1 MGSKRFVGQIS
12 TGDGAARGFPPGLR
26 PECFHFARGSAERRD
41 SPSRWTP
48 APLPSPPG
56 PRPGRTRR
64 GGSSARVPG
73 GAGGGSGRGESCGT
87 GRGCRCSGAPLAR
100 LPGAAT
106 AQRSP
111 PLLDPGRAPRGR
123 VPAGWRLFRAAPGS
137 GSPHLL
143 PAAPAPPIPAR
154 GVSAGGCRLPP
165 PSRAGPLTSRWCC
178 GRPISGAAGPRRTA
192 PGPAQPGR
200 WQPSLTGPGSGTGSL
215 HAAWPGRRGNRGRP
229 RRRWSAQAGDR
240 RALPVEKPPGVKGRT
255 LILLDVNTK
264 SPVRIISE
272 NFLSLQLDPSIIHD
286 GWLDFLSSRRL
297 VTLARGLAPAFLRFA
312 GKRTDFLQFHN
323 VKNPAKSRGGPG
335 PDYYL
340 KNYEDDI
347 VRSDIA
353 LDKQKGCKI
362 AQHPDI
368 MLELQREKAAQMHL
382 VLLKE
387 QFSNTYSNLTLT
399 ARSLDKLYNFA
410 DCSGLHLIFALNAVR
425 RNPNNSWN
433 SSNALSLLKYSASKK
448 YNISWE
454 LGNEPNNY
462 RTLIGRSVNGSQL
475 GKDYIQLRSLLQ
487 LIRTYSRANLY
498 GPNIGRPRKNVIA
511 LLEGF
516 MKVAGSTVDAVTW
529 QHYYIDGR
537 VAKVTDFLKTRLL
550 DTLSD
555 QIRKI
560 QKVVNTY
567 TPGKKIWL
575 EGVGATSAGGMNN
588 LSDSYAAGFLWL
600 NTLGLLASQGID
612 VVVRHSFLDH
622 GHNHLVDQNFNPL
635 PDYWLSLL
643 YKRLIGPKVLAI
655 HVAGLQRKPR
665 PGRVIRDKLR
675 IYAHCTS
682 YHNHNYVRGSI
693 TLYIINLHR
702 SRKKIK
708 LAGTLRDK
716 IVHQYLLQPY
726 GKDGLHSKSV
736 QLNGQPL
743 AMVDDGTLPELKPR
757 PLRAGRTL
765 VIPPLTMSFYVV
777 KNVNA
782 LACRYR

>member
-1 MGSKRFVGQIS
+1 AGTGGDTEGAQGWQPRSLTLLELLEQRVEARVIEDAVERAAVEAGDGLQRGAVIGVDKGQVLDEEQVDDVVAPVALVDRDARVAGAKDLGDGGEIQHSVGAQHEAVGQRRQHVLHHL
-12 TGDGAARGFPPGLR
+12 GAQLQRSLHHGQL
-26 PECFHFARGSAERRD
+26 
-41 SPSRWTP
+41 
-48 APLPSPPG
+48 LPHQVAVG
-56 PRPGRTRR
+56 
-64 GGSSARVPG
+64 PG
-73 GAGGGSGRGESCGT
+73 GAQRLQQPLPRGED
-87 GRGCRCSGAPLAR
+87 AEL
-100 LPGAAT
+100 LPERPVQQPAERV
-106 AQRSP
+106 AQREGGQHQQP
-111 PLLDPGRAPRGR
+111 REAQRARRDGQPVPRAHRVGQHLAAQEDGGRAQQHGQPRRSTRPSAGR
-123 VPAGWRLFRAAPGS
+123 RPSAGQRRAQPAGQRR
-137 GSPHLL
+137 
-143 PAAPAPPIPAR
+143 
-154 GVSAGGCRLPP
+154 V
-165 PSRAGPLTSRWCC
+165 
-178 GRPISGAAGPRRTA
+178 GPRL
-192 PGPAQPGR
+192 AQQQR
-200 WQPSLTGPGSGTGSL
+200 AQQPC
-215 HAAWPGRRGNRGRP
+215 RIE
-229 RRRWSAQAGDR
+229 
-240 RALPVEKPPGVKGRT
+240 VEPFR
-255 LILLDVNTK
+255 
-264 SPVRIISE
+264 S
-272 NFLSLQLDPSIIHD
+272 
-286 GWLDFLSSRRL
+286 
-297 VTLARGLAPAFLRFA
+297 
-312 GKRTDFLQFHN
+312 
-323 VKNPAKSRGGPG
+323 
-335 PDYYL
+335 
-340 KNYEDDI
+340 
-347 VRSDIA
+347 RSD
-353 LDKQKGCKI
+353 
-362 AQHPDI
+362 H
-368 MLELQREKAAQMHL
+368 LQQPLPQA
-382 VLLKE
+382 V
-387 QFSNTYSNLTLT
+387 
-399 ARSLDKLYNFA
+399 ARQRSKSLDKLYNFA
-410 DCSGLHLIFALNAVR
+410 DCSGLHLIFALNALR

-498 GPNIGRPRKNVIA
+498 GPNIGRPRKNVMA

-560 QKVVNTY
+560 QKVVNAY

-682 YHNHNYVRGSI
+682 SHNHNYVRGSI

>member
-1 MGSKRFVGQIS
+1 SELI
-12 TGDGAARGFPPGLR
+12 RGFLLSGMPCPSSCPPGLL
-26 PECFHFARGSAERRD
+26 ALM
-41 SPSRWTP
+41 
-48 APLPSPPG
+48 APGLALMATFSLPS
-56 PRPGRTRR
+56 
-64 GGSSARVPG
+64 
-73 GAGGGSGRGESCGT
+73 
-87 GRGCRCSGAPLAR
+87 
-100 LPGAAT
+100 
-106 AQRSP
+106 
-111 PLLDPGRAPRGR
+111 
-123 VPAGWRLFRAAPGS
+123 
-137 GSPHLL
+137 
-143 PAAPAPPIPAR
+143 
-154 GVSAGGCRLPP
+154 
-165 PSRAGPLTSRWCC
+165 
-178 GRPISGAAGPRRTA
+178 
-192 PGPAQPGR
+192 
-200 WQPSLTGPGSGTGSL
+200 
-215 HAAWPGRRGNRGRP
+215 
-229 RRRWSAQAGDR
+229 QAGDR
-240 RALPVEKPPGVKGRT
+240 KALPVEKPPGVKGRT

-286 GWLDFLSSRRL
+286 GWLDFLSLGSL
-297 VTLARGLAPAFLRFA
+297 CSPTGVPMPCVHTEGGKGTSYVPLSCSKSQSAGLRGLAISLFSFPFA
-312 GKRTDFLQFHN
+312 
-323 VKNPAKSRGGPG
+323 V
-335 PDYYL
+335 
-340 KNYEDDI
+340 DI

-410 DCSGLHLIFALNAVR
+410 DCSGLHLIFALNALR

-475 GKDYIQLRSLLQ
+475 GKDYTQLRSLLQ
-487 LIRTYSRANLY
+487 LIRTYSRAQLY

-511 LLEGF
+511 FLEGF
-516 MKVAGSTVDAVTW
+516 MKVAGGTVDAVTW

-575 EGVGATSAGGMNN
+575 EGVGMTSAGGMNN

-643 YKRLIGPKVLAI
+643 YKRLIGPKVLGI

>member
-1 MGSKRFVGQIS
+1 MPCPSS
-12 TGDGAARGFPPGLR
+12 CPPGLL
-26 PECFHFARGSAERRD
+26 ALM
-41 SPSRWTP
+41 
-48 APLPSPPG
+48 APGLALMAAFSLPS
-56 PRPGRTRR
+56 
-64 GGSSARVPG
+64 
-73 GAGGGSGRGESCGT
+73 
-87 GRGCRCSGAPLAR
+87 
-100 LPGAAT
+100 
-106 AQRSP
+106 
-111 PLLDPGRAPRGR
+111 
-123 VPAGWRLFRAAPGS
+123 
-137 GSPHLL
+137 
-143 PAAPAPPIPAR
+143 
-154 GVSAGGCRLPP
+154 
-165 PSRAGPLTSRWCC
+165 
-178 GRPISGAAGPRRTA
+178 
-192 PGPAQPGR
+192 
-200 WQPSLTGPGSGTGSL
+200 
-215 HAAWPGRRGNRGRP
+215 
-229 RRRWSAQAGDR
+229 QAGDR
-240 RALPVEKPPGVKGRT
+240 RALPVEKPSGVKGRT

-410 DCSGLHLIFALNAVR
+410 DCSGLHLIFALNALR

-475 GKDYIQLRSLLQ
+475 GKDYTQLRSLMQ
-487 LIRTYSRANLY
+487 LIRTYSRAHLY

-511 LLEGF
+511 FLEG
-516 MKVAGSTVDAVTW
+516 
-529 QHYYIDGR
+529 YYIDGR

-575 EGVGATSAGGMNN
+575 EGVGTTSAGGMNN

-726 GKDGLHSKSV
+726 GKDGLHSKLV

>member
-1 MGSKRFVGQIS
+1 MRVLC
-12 TGDGAARGFPPGLR
+12 AFP
-26 PECFHFARGSAERRD
+26 EAM
-41 SPSRWTP
+41 PSSNSR
-48 APLPSPPG
+48 
-56 PRPGRTRR
+56 
-64 GGSSARVPG
+64 
-73 GAGGGSGRGESCGT
+73 
-87 GRGCRCSGAPLAR
+87 
-100 LPGAAT
+100 
-106 AQRSP
+106 
-111 PLLDPGRAPRGR
+111 
-123 VPAGWRLFRAAPGS
+123 
-137 GSPHLL
+137 
-143 PAAPAPPIPAR
+143 
-154 GVSAGGCRLPP
+154 P
-165 PSRAGPLTSRWCC
+165 PSCL
-178 GRPISGAAGPRRTA
+178 A
-192 PGPAQPGR
+192 PVALFLALLLHL
-200 WQPSLTGPGSGTGSL
+200 SLSS
-215 HAAWPGRRGNRGRP
+215 
-229 RRRWSAQAGDR
+229 QAGDR
-240 RALPVEKPPGVKGRT
+240 RPLPVDRAPGLKEKT
-255 LILLDVNTK
+255 LILLDVSTK
-264 SPVRIISE
+264 NPVRTVNE

-286 GWLDFLSSRRL
+286 GWLDFLSSKRL
-297 VTLARGLAPAFLRFA
+297 VTLARGLSPAFLRFG
-312 GKRTDFLQFHN
+312 GKRTDFLQFQN
-323 VKNPAKSRGGPG
+323 LRNPAKSRGG
-335 PDYYL
+335 L
-340 KNYEDDI
+340 DI
-347 VRSDIA
+347 VRSDVA

-362 AQHPDI
+362 AQHPDV

-387 QFSNTYSNLTLT
+387 QFSNTYSNLILT

-410 DCSGLHLIFALNAVR
+410 DCSGLHLIFALNALR

-433 SSNALSLLKYSASKK
+433 SSSALSLLKYSASKK

-462 RTLIGRSVNGSQL
+462 RTMHGRAVNGSQL
-475 GKDYIQLRSLLQ
+475 GKDYIQLKSLLQ
-487 LIRTYSRANLY
+487 PIRIYSRASLY

-511 LLEGF
+511 LLDGF

-529 QHYYIDGR
+529 QHCYIDGR
-537 VAKVTDFLKTRLL
+537 VVKVMDFLKTRLL

-575 EGVGATSAGGMNN
+575 EGVVTTSAGGTNN

-600 NTLGLLASQGID
+600 NTLGMLANQGID
-612 VVVRHSFLDH
+612 VVIRHSFFDH
-622 GHNHLVDQNFNPL
+622 GYNHLVDQNFNPL

-643 YKRLIGPKVLAI
+643 YKRLIGPKVLAV

-675 IYAHCTS
+675 IYAHCTNH
-682 YHNHNYVRGSI
+682 HNHNYVRGSI
-693 TLYIINLHR
+693 TLFIINLHR

-716 IVHQYLLQPY
+716 LVHQYLLQPY
-726 GKDGLHSKSV
+726 GQEGLKSKSV

-743 AMVDDGTLPELKPR
+743 VMVDDGTLPELKPR

-765 VIPPLTMSFYVV
+765 VIPPVTMGFYVV

>member
-1 MGSKRFVGQIS
+1 SELI
-12 TGDGAARGFPPGLR
+12 RGFLLSGMPCPSSCPPGLL
-26 PECFHFARGSAERRD
+26 ALM
-41 SPSRWTP
+41 
-48 APLPSPPG
+48 APGLALMATFSLPS
-56 PRPGRTRR
+56 
-64 GGSSARVPG
+64 
-73 GAGGGSGRGESCGT
+73 
-87 GRGCRCSGAPLAR
+87 
-100 LPGAAT
+100 
-106 AQRSP
+106 
-111 PLLDPGRAPRGR
+111 
-123 VPAGWRLFRAAPGS
+123 
-137 GSPHLL
+137 
-143 PAAPAPPIPAR
+143 
-154 GVSAGGCRLPP
+154 
-165 PSRAGPLTSRWCC
+165 
-178 GRPISGAAGPRRTA
+178 
-192 PGPAQPGR
+192 
-200 WQPSLTGPGSGTGSL
+200 
-215 HAAWPGRRGNRGRP
+215 
-229 RRRWSAQAGDR
+229 QAGDR
-240 RALPVEKPPGVKGRT
+240 RALPVEKHPGVKGRT

-286 GWLDFLSSRRL
+286 GWLDFLSIAALVPLPQGLFQLVLQHFLGRFGDLHGRR
-297 VTLARGLAPAFLRFA
+297 AGGLAISLFSFPFA
-312 GKRTDFLQFHN
+312 
-323 VKNPAKSRGGPG
+323 V
-335 PDYYL
+335 
-340 KNYEDDI
+340 DI

-410 DCSGLHLIFALNAVR
+410 DCSGLHLIFALNALR

-475 GKDYIQLRSLLQ
+475 GKDYTQLRSLLQ
-487 LIRTYSRANLY
+487 LIRTYSRAHLY

-511 LLEGF
+511 FLEGF
-516 MKVAGSTVDAVTW
+516 MKVAGGTVDAVTW

-575 EGVGATSAGGMNN
+575 EGVGTTSAGGMNN

>member
-1 MGSKRFVGQIS
+1 MPCPSS
-12 TGDGAARGFPPGLR
+12 CPPGLL
-26 PECFHFARGSAERRD
+26 ALM
-41 SPSRWTP
+41 
-48 APLPSPPG
+48 APGLALMATFSLPS
-56 PRPGRTRR
+56 
-64 GGSSARVPG
+64 
-73 GAGGGSGRGESCGT
+73 
-87 GRGCRCSGAPLAR
+87 
-100 LPGAAT
+100 
-106 AQRSP
+106 
-111 PLLDPGRAPRGR
+111 
-123 VPAGWRLFRAAPGS
+123 
-137 GSPHLL
+137 
-143 PAAPAPPIPAR
+143 
-154 GVSAGGCRLPP
+154 
-165 PSRAGPLTSRWCC
+165 
-178 GRPISGAAGPRRTA
+178 
-192 PGPAQPGR
+192 
-200 WQPSLTGPGSGTGSL
+200 
-215 HAAWPGRRGNRGRP
+215 
-229 RRRWSAQAGDR
+229 QAGDR

-286 GWLDFLSSRRL
+286 GWLDFLRP
-297 VTLARGLAPAFLRFA
+297 VTPVPGLPLQPLRVFPGGLRIGLAISLFSFPFA
-312 GKRTDFLQFHN
+312 
-323 VKNPAKSRGGPG
+323 V
-335 PDYYL
+335 
-340 KNYEDDI
+340 DI

-410 DCSGLHLIFALNAVR
+410 DCSGLHLIFALNALR

-475 GKDYIQLRSLLQ
+475 GKDYVQLRSLLQ

-575 EGVGATSAGGMNN
+575 EGVGTTSAGGMNN

-635 PDYWLSLL
+635 P
-643 YKRLIGPKVLAI
+643 
-655 HVAGLQRKPR
+655 
-665 PGRVIRDKLR
+665 
-675 IYAHCTS
+675 
-682 YHNHNYVRGSI
+682 
-693 TLYIINLHR
+693 
-702 SRKKIK
+702 
-708 LAGTLRDK
+708 
-716 IVHQYLLQPY
+716 
-726 GKDGLHSKSV
+726 
-736 QLNGQPL
+736 
-743 AMVDDGTLPELKPR
+743 
-757 PLRAGRTL
+757 
-765 VIPPLTMSFYVV
+765 
-777 KNVNA
+777 
-782 LACRYR
+782 

>member
-1 MGSKRFVGQIS
+1 MRVL
-12 TGDGAARGFPPGLR
+12 GAFPEAMPSGNSR
-26 PECFHFARGSAERRD
+26 P
-41 SPSRWTP
+41 
-48 APLPSPPG
+48 
-56 PRPGRTRR
+56 
-64 GGSSARVPG
+64 
-73 GAGGGSGRGESCGT
+73 
-87 GRGCRCSGAPLAR
+87 
-100 LPGAAT
+100 
-106 AQRSP
+106 
-111 PLLDPGRAPRGR
+111 
-123 VPAGWRLFRAAPGS
+123 
-137 GSPHLL
+137 
-143 PAAPAPPIPAR
+143 PAR
-154 GVSAGGCRLPP
+154 
-165 PSRAGPLTSRWCC
+165 RASVALCW
-178 GRPISGAAGPRRTA
+178 AL
-192 PGPAQPGR
+192 
-200 WQPSLTGPGSGTGSL
+200 WFLLSLSSL
-215 HAAWPGRRGNRGRP
+215 
-229 RRRWSAQAGDR
+229 AGDR
-240 RALPVEKPPGVKGRT
+240 RPLPVGRTSGWKEKT
-255 LILLDVNTK
+255 LILLDVSTK
-264 SPVRIISE
+264 NPVRTVNE

-286 GWLDFLSSRRL
+286 GWLDFLSSKRL
-297 VTLARGLAPAFLRFA
+297 VTLARGLSPAFLRFG
-312 GKRTDFLQFHN
+312 GKRTDFLQFQN
-323 VKNPAKSRGGPG
+323 LRNPAKSRGGPG

-347 VRSDIA
+347 VRSDVA

-387 QFSNTYSNLTLT
+387 QFSNTYSNLILT

-410 DCSGLHLIFALNAVR
+410 DCSGLHLIFALNALR

-433 SSNALSLLKYSASKK
+433 SSSALSLLKYSASKK

-462 RTLIGRSVNGSQL
+462 RTMHGRAVNGSQL
-475 GKDYIQLRSLLQ
+475 GKDYIQLKSLLQ
-487 LIRTYSRANLY
+487 PIRIYSRASLY

-511 LLEGF
+511 LLDGF

-529 QHYYIDGR
+529 QHCYIDGR
-537 VAKVTDFLKTRLL
+537 VVKVMDFLKTRLL

-575 EGVGATSAGGMNN
+575 EGVVTTSSGGTNN

-600 NTLGLLASQGID
+600 NTLGMLANQGID
-612 VVVRHSFLDH
+612 VVIRHSFFDH
-622 GHNHLVDQNFNPL
+622 GYNHLVDQNFNPL

-643 YKRLIGPKVLAI
+643 YKRLIGPKVLAV

-675 IYAHCTS
+675 IYAHCTNH
-682 YHNHNYVRGSI
+682 HNHNYVRGSI
-693 TLYIINLHR
+693 TLFIINLHR

-716 IVHQYLLQPY
+716 LVHQYLLQPY
-726 GKDGLHSKSV
+726 GQEGLKSKSV

-743 AMVDDGTLPELKPR
+743 VMVDDGTLPELKPR

-765 VIPPLTMSFYVV
+765 VIPPVTMGFYVV

>member
-1 MGSKRFVGQIS
+1 SELI
-12 TGDGAARGFPPGLR
+12 RGFLLSGMPCPSSCPPGLL
-26 PECFHFARGSAERRD
+26 ALM
-41 SPSRWTP
+41 
-48 APLPSPPG
+48 APGLALMATFSLPS
-56 PRPGRTRR
+56 
-64 GGSSARVPG
+64 
-73 GAGGGSGRGESCGT
+73 
-87 GRGCRCSGAPLAR
+87 
-100 LPGAAT
+100 
-106 AQRSP
+106 
-111 PLLDPGRAPRGR
+111 
-123 VPAGWRLFRAAPGS
+123 
-137 GSPHLL
+137 
-143 PAAPAPPIPAR
+143 
-154 GVSAGGCRLPP
+154 
-165 PSRAGPLTSRWCC
+165 
-178 GRPISGAAGPRRTA
+178 
-192 PGPAQPGR
+192 
-200 WQPSLTGPGSGTGSL
+200 
-215 HAAWPGRRGNRGRP
+215 
-229 RRRWSAQAGDR
+229 QAGDR

-286 GWLDFLSSRRL
+286 GWLDFLSAPLQKAQHGAEAAQGKKKTQQQERGRLPSR
-297 VTLARGLAPAFLRFA
+297 AEP
-312 GKRTDFLQFHN
+312 
-323 VKNPAKSRGGPG
+323 SPG
-335 PDYYL
+335 PDGRRAGCRP
-340 KNYEDDI
+340 DI

-410 DCSGLHLIFALNAVR
+410 DCSGLHLIFALNALR

>member
-1 MGSKRFVGQIS
+1 MPCPSS
-12 TGDGAARGFPPGLR
+12 CPPGLL
-26 PECFHFARGSAERRD
+26 ALM
-41 SPSRWTP
+41 
-48 APLPSPPG
+48 APGLALMATFSLPS
-56 PRPGRTRR
+56 
-64 GGSSARVPG
+64 
-73 GAGGGSGRGESCGT
+73 
-87 GRGCRCSGAPLAR
+87 
-100 LPGAAT
+100 
-106 AQRSP
+106 
-111 PLLDPGRAPRGR
+111 
-123 VPAGWRLFRAAPGS
+123 
-137 GSPHLL
+137 
-143 PAAPAPPIPAR
+143 
-154 GVSAGGCRLPP
+154 
-165 PSRAGPLTSRWCC
+165 
-178 GRPISGAAGPRRTA
+178 
-192 PGPAQPGR
+192 
-200 WQPSLTGPGSGTGSL
+200 
-215 HAAWPGRRGNRGRP
+215 
-229 RRRWSAQAGDR
+229 QAGDR
-240 RALPVEKPPGVKGRT
+240 RALPVEKSPGVKGRT

-340 KNYEDDI
+340 KNYED
-347 VRSDIA
+347 
-353 LDKQKGCKI
+353 
-362 AQHPDI
+362 
-368 MLELQREKAAQMHL
+368 
-382 VLLKE
+382 
-387 QFSNTYSNLTLT
+387 

-410 DCSGLHLIFALNAVR
+410 DCSGLHLIFALNALR

-498 GPNIGRPRKNVIA
+498 GPNIGRPRKNVVA

-575 EGVGATSAGGMNN
+575 EGIGATSAGGMNN

>member
-1 MGSKRFVGQIS
+1 MRVLC
-12 TGDGAARGFPPGLR
+12 AFP
-26 PECFHFARGSAERRD
+26 EAM
-41 SPSRWTP
+41 PSSNSR
-48 APLPSPPG
+48 
-56 PRPGRTRR
+56 
-64 GGSSARVPG
+64 
-73 GAGGGSGRGESCGT
+73 
-87 GRGCRCSGAPLAR
+87 
-100 LPGAAT
+100 
-106 AQRSP
+106 
-111 PLLDPGRAPRGR
+111 
-123 VPAGWRLFRAAPGS
+123 
-137 GSPHLL
+137 
-143 PAAPAPPIPAR
+143 
-154 GVSAGGCRLPP
+154 P
-165 PSRAGPLTSRWCC
+165 PSCL
-178 GRPISGAAGPRRTA
+178 A
-192 PGPAQPGR
+192 PVALFLALLLHF
-200 WQPSLTGPGSGTGSL
+200 SLSS
-215 HAAWPGRRGNRGRP
+215 
-229 RRRWSAQAGDR
+229 QAGDR
-240 RALPVEKPPGVKGRT
+240 RPLPVDRAPGLKEKT
-255 LILLDVNTK
+255 LILLDVSTK
-264 SPVRIISE
+264 NPVRTVNE

-286 GWLDFLSSRRL
+286 GWLDFLSSKRL
-297 VTLARGLAPAFLRFA
+297 VTLARGLSPAFLRFG
-312 GKRTDFLQFHN
+312 GKRTDFLQFQN
-323 VKNPAKSRGGPG
+323 LRNPAKSRGGPG

-347 VRSDIA
+347 VRSDVA

-362 AQHPDI
+362 AQHPDV

-387 QFSNTYSNLTLT
+387 QFSNTYSNLILT

-410 DCSGLHLIFALNAVR
+410 DCSGLHLIFALNALR

-433 SSNALSLLKYSASKK
+433 SSSALSLLKYSASKK

-462 RTLIGRSVNGSQL
+462 RTMHGRAVNGSQL
-475 GKDYIQLRSLLQ
+475 GKDYIQLKSLLQ
-487 LIRTYSRANLY
+487 PIRIYSRASLY

-511 LLEGF
+511 LLDGF

-529 QHYYIDGR
+529 QHCYIDGR
-537 VAKVTDFLKTRLL
+537 VVKVMDFLKTRLL

-575 EGVGATSAGGMNN
+575 EGVVTTSAGGTNN

-600 NTLGLLASQGID
+600 NTLGMLANQGID
-612 VVVRHSFLDH
+612 VVIRHSFFDH
-622 GHNHLVDQNFNPL
+622 GYNHLVDQNFNPL

-643 YKRLIGPKVLAI
+643 YKRLIGPKVLAV

-675 IYAHCTS
+675 IYAHCTNH
-682 YHNHNYVRGSI
+682 HNHNYVRGSI
-693 TLYIINLHR
+693 TLFIINLHR

-716 IVHQYLLQPY
+716 LVHQYLLQPY
-726 GKDGLHSKSV
+726 GQEGLKSKSV

-743 AMVDDGTLPELKPR
+743 VMVDDGTLPELKPR

-765 VIPPLTMSFYVV
+765 VIPPVTMGFYVV

>member
-1 MGSKRFVGQIS
+1 MPCPSS
-12 TGDGAARGFPPGLR
+12 CPPGLL
-26 PECFHFARGSAERRD
+26 ALM
-41 SPSRWTP
+41 
-48 APLPSPPG
+48 APGLALMATFSLPS
-56 PRPGRTRR
+56 
-64 GGSSARVPG
+64 
-73 GAGGGSGRGESCGT
+73 
-87 GRGCRCSGAPLAR
+87 
-100 LPGAAT
+100 
-106 AQRSP
+106 
-111 PLLDPGRAPRGR
+111 
-123 VPAGWRLFRAAPGS
+123 
-137 GSPHLL
+137 
-143 PAAPAPPIPAR
+143 
-154 GVSAGGCRLPP
+154 
-165 PSRAGPLTSRWCC
+165 
-178 GRPISGAAGPRRTA
+178 
-192 PGPAQPGR
+192 
-200 WQPSLTGPGSGTGSL
+200 
-215 HAAWPGRRGNRGRP
+215 
-229 RRRWSAQAGDR
+229 QAGDR

-410 DCSGLHLIFALNAVR
+410 DCSGLHLIFALNALR

-588 LSDSYAAGFLWL
+588 LSDSYAAGFLSGGFVTYQGSSREVGAPFHCHFGWDRTKTQL
-600 NTLGLLASQGID
+600 SPRQTSGTQHFPPNRQIFASLQAGKPAPPAHSRWETGGTVVLLTVPSAPQ
-612 VVVRHSFLDH
+612 
-622 GHNHLVDQNFNPL
+622 
-635 PDYWLSLL
+635 DYWLSLL

-726 GKDGLHSKSV
+726 GKEGLHSKSV

>member
-1 MGSKRFVGQIS
+1 MRVLS
-12 TGDGAARGFPPGLR
+12 AFP
-26 PECFHFARGSAERRD
+26 EAM
-41 SPSRWTP
+41 PSSNSCPP
-48 APLPSPPG
+48 ACLAPVALSLALLLHLSL
-56 PRPGRTRR
+56 
-64 GGSSARVPG
+64 SS
-73 GAGGGSGRGESCGT
+73 
-87 GRGCRCSGAPLAR
+87 
-100 LPGAAT
+100 
-106 AQRSP
+106 
-111 PLLDPGRAPRGR
+111 
-123 VPAGWRLFRAAPGS
+123 
-137 GSPHLL
+137 
-143 PAAPAPPIPAR
+143 
-154 GVSAGGCRLPP
+154 
-165 PSRAGPLTSRWCC
+165 
-178 GRPISGAAGPRRTA
+178 
-192 PGPAQPGR
+192 
-200 WQPSLTGPGSGTGSL
+200 
-215 HAAWPGRRGNRGRP
+215 
-229 RRRWSAQAGDR
+229 QAGDR
-240 RALPVEKPPGVKGRT
+240 RSLPVDRAPGLKEKT
-255 LILLDVNTK
+255 LILLDVSTK
-264 SPVRIISE
+264 NPVRTVNE

-286 GWLDFLSSRRL
+286 GWLDFLSSKRL
-297 VTLARGLAPAFLRFA
+297 VTLARGLSPAFLRFG
-312 GKRTDFLQFHN
+312 GKRTDFLQFQN
-323 VKNPAKSRGGPG
+323 LRNPAKSRGGPG

-347 VRSDIA
+347 VRSDVA

-362 AQHPDI
+362 AQHPDV

-387 QFSNTYSNLTLT
+387 QFSNTYSNLILT

-410 DCSGLHLIFALNAVR
+410 DCSGLHLIFALNALR

-433 SSNALSLLKYSASKK
+433 SSSALSLLKYSASKK

-462 RTLIGRSVNGSQL
+462 RTMHGRAVNGSQL
-475 GKDYIQLRSLLQ
+475 GKDYIQLKSLLQ
-487 LIRTYSRANLY
+487 PIRIYSRASLY

-511 LLEGF
+511 LLDGF

-529 QHYYIDGR
+529 QHCYIDGR
-537 VAKVTDFLKTRLL
+537 VVKVMDFLKTRLL

-575 EGVGATSAGGMNN
+575 EGVVTTSAGGTNN
-588 LSDSYAAGFLWL
+588 LSDSFAAGFLWL
-600 NTLGLLASQGID
+600 NTLGMLANQGID
-612 VVVRHSFLDH
+612 VVIRHSFFDH
-622 GHNHLVDQNFNPL
+622 GYNHLVDQNFNPL

-643 YKRLIGPKVLAI
+643 YKRLIGPKVLAV

-682 YHNHNYVRGSI
+682 HHNHNYVRGSI
-693 TLYIINLHR
+693 TLFIINLHR

-716 IVHQYLLQPY
+716 LVHQYLLQPY
-726 GKDGLHSKSV
+726 GQEGLKSKSV

-743 AMVDDGTLPELKPR
+743 VMVDDGTLPELKPR

-765 VIPPLTMSFYVV
+765 VIPPVTMGFYVV

>member
-1 MGSKRFVGQIS
+1 MPCPSS
-12 TGDGAARGFPPGLR
+12 CPPGL
-26 PECFHFARGSAERRD
+26 
-41 SPSRWTP
+41 
-48 APLPSPPG
+48 
-56 PRPGRTRR
+56 
-64 GGSSARVPG
+64 
-73 GAGGGSGRGESCGT
+73 
-87 GRGCRCSGAPLAR
+87 LA
-100 LPGAAT
+100 LM
-106 AQRSP
+106 
-111 PLLDPGRAPRGR
+111 
-123 VPAGWRLFRAAPGS
+123 APGLA
-137 GSPHLL
+137 LL
-143 PAAPAPPIPAR
+143 A
-154 GVSAGGCRLPP
+154 
-165 PSRAGPLTSRWCC
+165 TF
-178 GRPISGAAGPRRTA
+178 
-192 PGPAQPGR
+192 
-200 WQPSLTGPGSGTGSL
+200 SLSS
-215 HAAWPGRRGNRGRP
+215 
-229 RRRWSAQAGDR
+229 QAGDR

-323 VKNPAKSRGGPG
+323 VKNPAKTRGGPG

-340 KNYEDDI
+340 KNYED
-347 VRSDIA
+347 
-353 LDKQKGCKI
+353 
-362 AQHPDI
+362 
-368 MLELQREKAAQMHL
+368 
-382 VLLKE
+382 
-387 QFSNTYSNLTLT
+387 

-410 DCSGLHLIFALNAVR
+410 DCSGLHLIFALNALR

-567 TPGKKIWL
+567 APGKKIWL

-726 GKDGLHSKSV
+726 GKEGLHSKSV

-757 PLRAGRTL
+757 ALRAGRTL

>member
-1 MGSKRFVGQIS
+1 MPYTSS
-12 TGDGAARGFPPGLR
+12 CPPALL
-26 PECFHFARGSAERRD
+26 
-41 SPSRWTP
+41 SPMALWLALMLHLS
-48 APLPSPPG
+48 L
-56 PRPGRTRR
+56 
-64 GGSSARVPG
+64 SS
-73 GAGGGSGRGESCGT
+73 
-87 GRGCRCSGAPLAR
+87 
-100 LPGAAT
+100 
-106 AQRSP
+106 
-111 PLLDPGRAPRGR
+111 
-123 VPAGWRLFRAAPGS
+123 
-137 GSPHLL
+137 
-143 PAAPAPPIPAR
+143 
-154 GVSAGGCRLPP
+154 
-165 PSRAGPLTSRWCC
+165 
-178 GRPISGAAGPRRTA
+178 
-192 PGPAQPGR
+192 
-200 WQPSLTGPGSGTGSL
+200 
-215 HAAWPGRRGNRGRP
+215 
-229 RRRWSAQAGDR
+229 QAGDR
-240 RALPVEKPPGVKGRT
+240 RTFPVGKSQGVKEKT
-255 LILLDVNTK
+255 LILLDVSTK
-264 SPVRIISE
+264 SPVRTVNE

-286 GWLDFLSSRRL
+286 GWLDFLSSKRL
-297 VTLARGLAPAFLRFA
+297 VTLARGLSPAFLRFG
-312 GKRTDFLQFHN
+312 GKRTDFLQFQN
-323 VKNPAKSRGGPG
+323 LRNPAKSRGGPG

-347 VRSDIA
+347 VRSDVA

-362 AQHPDI
+362 AQHPDV

-387 QFSNTYSNLTLT
+387 QFSNTYSNLILT

-410 DCSGLHLIFALNAVR
+410 DCSGLHLIFALNALR

-433 SSNALSLLKYSASKK
+433 SSSALGLVKYSASKK

-462 RTLIGRSVNGSQL
+462 RTMNGRAVNGSQL
-475 GKDYIQLRSLLQ
+475 GKDYIQLKSLLQ
-487 LIRTYSRANLY
+487 PIRTYSRASLY

-511 LLEGF
+511 LLDGF

-529 QHYYIDGR
+529 QHYYIDSR
-537 VAKVTDFLKTRLL
+537 VVKVMDFLKTRLL

-575 EGVGATSAGGMNN
+575 EGVVTTSAGGTNN

-600 NTLGLLASQGID
+600 NTLGMLANQGID
-612 VVVRHSFLDH
+612 VVIRHSFFDH
-622 GHNHLVDQNFNPL
+622 GYNHLVDQNFNPL

-643 YKRLIGPKVLAI
+643 YKRLIGPKVLAV

-682 YHNHNYVRGSI
+682 HHNHNYVRGSI

-716 IVHQYLLQPY
+716 LVHQYLLQPY
-726 GKDGLHSKSV
+726 GQDGLQSKSV

-743 AMVDDGTLPELKPR
+743 MMVDDGTLPDLKPR

-765 VIPPLTMSFYVV
+765 VIPPVTMGFYVV